1 MREMHTK
8 CLIMEVGWSIMEVND
23 NQVLSVNF
31 KNYTLWIGGRKLYV
45 SRMVFKFAMEY
56 FRYIN

>member
-1 MREMHTK
+1 MDFLFEGKTDWRE
-8 CLIMEVGWSIMEVND
+8 VVD